1 MITIESMKDKI
12 KDYKYSINVAETTR
26 HDKQVWEFYY
36 FNGSIDGCCSLAFF
50 DPENFNLEILFAGQH
65 YTDVDLIRG
74 FDEGWFL
81 SQYDWQELFFSSQ
94 TMNKEETAKYIL
106 CSGISEEQLFDEI
119 IRQILCELEEAIG
132 FEETAFYHLEAAL
145 KEIAPIVKRQTKE
158 ASK

>member
-12 KDYKYSINVAETTR
+12 KDYEYSINVEEITR
-26 HDKQVWEFYY
+26 NNKRVWEFYY
-36 FNGSIDGCCSLAFF
+36 FNGEIDGYCSIAFF
-50 DPENFNLEILFAGQH
+50 DPENFNLEILFGGQH
-65 YTDVDLIRG
+65 YTDVDLIQG
-74 FDEGWFL
+74 FDEAWFL

-94 TMNKEETAKYIL
+94 TMDKEETAKYIL

-132 FEETAFYHLEAAL
+132 FEENAQYHLEAAL

-158 ASK
+158 ASE